1 MAENLVL
8 CIDHINQHL
17 PKPHLFLVTGDI
29 TITGQEEEFNHA
41 ANLLNRFEM
50 PFYVIPG
57 NHDDRNILR
66 STFGKQ
72 ACPVE
77 SEGKIDYVIE
87 ASDLR
92 LIALDSTLPGSQC
105 GEITEAQ
112 ASWLDSRLN
121 EKPTQPTMIFMYHQ
135 PIKCGVLETEVAGFI
150 GKNF

>member
-8 CIDHINQHL
+8 RIDHINQHL

-29 TITGQEEEFNHA
+29 TITGQAEEFNHA

-57 NHDDRNILR
+57 NHDDRDILR

-77 SEGKIDYVIE
+77 SEGKFDYVIE
-87 ASDLR
+87 DSDLR
-92 LIALDSTLPGSQC
+92 
-105 GEITEAQ
+105 
-112 ASWLDSRLN
+112 
-121 EKPTQPTMIFMYHQ
+121 
-135 PIKCGVLETEVAGFI
+135 
-150 GKNF
+150 